1 MISYGDIG
9 LCMETGRDI
18 EETILKRTSCLLY
31 LEDAV
36 VAEDLDEDRRT
47 SSTVPMQIGSSLEK
61 RRTDKKTKIGLRTIV
76 PNAGGKLDTTI
87 KKAPTRNNKNTMYVI
102 YRGCEI
108 SFQYRSQIFQRWLA
122 FCVSTTKRRSFYS
135 GARGEHLC
143 TGQSDRIH
151 SRCRIYLR

>member
-102 YRGCEI
+102 
-108 SFQYRSQIFQRWLA
+108 
-122 FCVSTTKRRSFYS
+122 
-135 GARGEHLC
+135 
-143 TGQSDRIH
+143 
-151 SRCRIYLR
+151 